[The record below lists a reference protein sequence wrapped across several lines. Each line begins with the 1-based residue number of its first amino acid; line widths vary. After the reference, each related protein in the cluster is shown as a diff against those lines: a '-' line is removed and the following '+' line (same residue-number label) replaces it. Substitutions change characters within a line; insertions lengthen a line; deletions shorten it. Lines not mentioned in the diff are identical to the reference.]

1 MSEENY
7 IGEDGLLYCGVCHE
21 PKEALW
27 ENGEAIF
34 GSDRHPRLC
43 RCERERQANEE
54 QKLREIHH
62 RLRVAELRRNCFA
75 YPAMYSW
82 TFANASIQTE
92 RLAQCRHYVENWS
105 TVSTQNAGLLF
116 WGDVG
121 TGKTY
126 LAACIAN
133 ALIEQEIPVRMTNLA
148 AVINHGFEDREAYI
162 HLLCSCP
169 LLILDDLGMER
180 DTKFGLET
188 VYDVIDGRYLSGKPL
203 IVTTNLT
210 LRELQK
216 ETDLDKRRIYD
227 RVLTMTTPLFFGRE
241 NLRSAGKNQK
251 MALMKKLIAEPERRN
266 HENER
271 HLV

>member
-1 MSEENY
+1 
-7 IGEDGLLYCGVCHE
+7 
-21 PKEALW
+21 
-27 ENGEAIF
+27 
-34 GSDRHPRLC
+34 
-43 RCERERQANEE
+43 
-54 QKLREIHH
+54 
-62 RLRVAELRRNCFA
+62 
-75 YPAMYSW
+75 
-82 TFANASIQTE
+82 
-92 RLAQCRHYVENWS
+92 
-105 TVSTQNAGLLF
+105 
-116 WGDVG
+116 
-121 TGKTY
+121 
-126 LAACIAN
+126 
-133 ALIEQEIPVRMTNLA
+133 MTNLA

-266 HENER
+266 HENGH

>member
-1 MSEENY
+1 
-7 IGEDGLLYCGVCHE
+7 
-21 PKEALW
+21 
-27 ENGEAIF
+27 
-34 GSDRHPRLC
+34 
-43 RCERERQANEE
+43 
-54 QKLREIHH
+54 
-62 RLRVAELRRNCFA
+62 
-75 YPAMYSW
+75 
-82 TFANASIQTE
+82 
-92 RLAQCRHYVENWS
+92 
-105 TVSTQNAGLLF
+105 
-116 WGDVG
+116 
-121 TGKTY
+121 
-126 LAACIAN
+126 
-133 ALIEQEIPVRMTNLA
+133 
-148 AVINHGFEDREAYI
+148 
-162 HLLCSCP
+162 
-169 LLILDDLGMER
+169 MER

-266 HENER
+266 HENGH